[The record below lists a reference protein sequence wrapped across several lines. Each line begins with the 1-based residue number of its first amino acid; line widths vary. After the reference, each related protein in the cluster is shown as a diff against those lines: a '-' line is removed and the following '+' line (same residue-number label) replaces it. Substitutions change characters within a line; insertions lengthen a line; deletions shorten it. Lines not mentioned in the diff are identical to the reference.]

1 MHFHDF
7 QSFPA
12 TFHFLKLHFNYTKD
26 FSKFIKEKMIFFYFQ
41 FIYFKTIFKPKSDQC
56 VELLRSR
63 RFFRD
68 QDRPYWLVSYFDV
81 ICVIRHHMTQ
91 MSQMT
96 RMTSKCDISQFGRSW
111 SLKKRLG
118 LSNSTCTSDFGLII
132 FFK

>member
-26 FSKFIKEKMIFFYFQ
+26 FSKFIKEKMIFFIFNLFILKQ
-41 FIYFKTIFKPKSDQC
+41 FSSQNRINVWNCWDPDASLETKIGHIDLC
-56 VELLRSR
+56 HILM
-63 RFFRD
+63 
-68 QDRPYWLVSYFDV
+68 SYASFD
-81 ICVIRHHMTQ
+81 IKWRKWR
-91 MSQMT
+91 QMT
-96 RMTSKCDISQFGRSW
+96 HMTSKCDISQFGRSW